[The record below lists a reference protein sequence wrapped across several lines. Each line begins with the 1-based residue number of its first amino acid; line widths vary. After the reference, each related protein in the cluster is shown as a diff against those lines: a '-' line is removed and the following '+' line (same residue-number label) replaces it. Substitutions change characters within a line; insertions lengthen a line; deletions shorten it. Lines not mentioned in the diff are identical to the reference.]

1 MSARTDMHKRI
12 SDLRCIQAKP
22 EPLYVADL
30 RIVAERVQAC

>member
-1 MSARTDMHKRI
+1 VSARTDMHKRI

-22 EPLYVADL
+22 EPLYAPDL